1 MRTRTECGKSQVLL
15 YLDLPHYCRVGF
27 KKKRDTVNRERRF
40 RHAVAQEV
48 VVLLNTERQAVRT
61 KVGEG
66 WQPDVAQFLLDMFPN
81 ALEYGFDLKD
91 IAPLVSEKAFSFSDE
106 DYELLEDD
114 FDLED
119 L

>member
-1 MRTRTECGKSQVLL
+1 M
-15 YLDLPHYCRVGF
+15 
-27 KKKRDTVNRERRF
+27 
-40 RHAVAQEV
+40 
-48 VVLLNTERQAVRT
+48 LNSEKQSVRT

-91 IAPLVSEKAFSFSDE
+91 IAPMVSEKAISFTNE
-106 DYELLEDD
+106 DFELFDD
-114 FDLED
+114 DWFDDDLED